1 MLLLGRSGSPPAGS
15 GSVRAAAL
23 LGGAAAARPW
33 LWSVPSTGSCG
44 PFPGKGRPHGSRWS
58 WLSGIPLRR
67 LVPLGRSLG
76 CGAGAVAAL
85 AAVLL
90 LAQLL
95 AAKEKNAS
103 RQEAQPGPGQ
113 RGSGGTGWALSS
125 GRYWPPA
132 FNVTV
137 REVTRADSGLLRFC
151 RVSYTKLEELY
162 PREMAPE
169 SVRVRVCRFVRR

>member
-1 MLLLGRSGSPPAGS
+1 MFPAWAPVGLS
-15 GSVRAAAL
+15 
-23 LGGAAAARPW
+23 
-33 LWSVPSTGSCG
+33 
-44 PFPGKGRPHGSRWS
+44 PGKGALTAPGGPGSPAFPCAGS
-58 WLSGIPLRR
+58 SP
-67 LVPLGRSLG
+67 SAALG

-113 RGSGGTGWALSS
+113 RGSGGTGSALSS

-151 RVSYTKLEELY
+151 RVSYTKLKELY